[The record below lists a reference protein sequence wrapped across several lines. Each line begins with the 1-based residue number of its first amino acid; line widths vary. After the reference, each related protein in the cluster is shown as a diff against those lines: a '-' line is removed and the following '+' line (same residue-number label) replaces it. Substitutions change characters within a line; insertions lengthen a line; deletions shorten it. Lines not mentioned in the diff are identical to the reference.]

1 MAIKH
6 IIEPAHD
13 LLRTRLGPL
22 EVFVRPRNVAVIGAT
37 EAPGSVGRAL
47 MANLLASPF
56 GGRVFPV
63 NPKRANVLG
72 QTAYPQL
79 ADVPAQIDLAVIAT
93 PAATVPGIIS
103 ECLRAKVSGAI
114 IISAG
119 FKEIGAAGAA
129 LEAQIRELLAGSK
142 LRVIGPNCLGVVS
155 PLTGLNSTFTTGTVR
170 PGRVGF
176 LSQSGAL
183 LTAILDWSID
193 ENVGF
198 SHVVS
203 TGSMLDV
210 GWGDLIDFLGDD
222 PQTSSI
228 LIYMESIGNPRA
240 FFSAAREVAL
250 QKPIVVIKAGRCE
263 AAAKAAASHT
273 GALTGSDEA
282 LEALFRRAGV
292 LRVRQISELFYMADA
307 LAKQPRPKGPRLAI
321 VTNAGGPAVLATDA
335 LIDSG
340 GQLAELTP
348 ATIDALDAMLP
359 PHWSHANPVDV
370 LGDATPERF
379 AKGVE
384 IVARDPQCDG
394 VLAVLAPQ
402 AIAGPAAT
410 AQQLDAVAWP
420 NDKPLLTSWMGG
432 SQVAAGAKLLTQAG
446 IPSFAYP
453 DSAARVF
460 QYMWQHSYLLEGL
473 YETPTLAAGEYDG
486 RGGREVAE
494 LLRQTL
500 AAGRTLL
507 TEVESKRLLAAYCIP
522 TVQSLIAAS
531 PDEAVACASRI
542 GYPVVL
548 KIYSHTITHKTDVGG
563 VKLNLG
569 DDGAVRRAFT
579 EIKTAVERLAGAGN
593 FAGVTVQPMIQS
605 EGYELIVGSSI
616 DPQLGPVL
624 LFGSG
629 GQLVEV
635 YQDRSL
641 SMPPLTTTLARRMM
655 ERTRIYRALQ
665 GIRGRRPV
673 DLAALEQL
681 LVRFS
686 QLVLEHPRIRE
697 IDINPLLAGTE
708 QIVALDAR
716 VVLHP
721 PETADAELPRGVIR
735 PYPRQYV
742 SHWTA
747 RDGRRLVIRPIRPE
761 DERLLAE
768 FHETLSDQTVYSRF
782 AQVFPLSQRTRH
794 ERLARVCFIDYD
806 RQMALVAIDD
816 QPEGPRM
823 AAVARLI
830 KLHSANAAEFAV
842 LISDRYQRV
851 GLGSQLMERLIEV
864 GRAER
869 LQRIMGHIS
878 AENRAMNALCRR
890 LGFIIGGNASDTMRV
905 VSLEL

>member
-1 MAIKH
+1 M
-6 IIEPAHD
+6 
-13 LLRTRLGPL
+13 
-22 EVFVRPRNVAVIGAT
+22 
-37 EAPGSVGRAL
+37 
-47 MANLLASPF
+47 
-56 GGRVFPV
+56 
-63 NPKRANVLG
+63 
-72 QTAYPQL
+72 
-79 ADVPAQIDLAVIAT
+79 
-93 PAATVPGIIS
+93 
-103 ECLRAKVSGAI
+103 
-114 IISAG
+114 
-119 FKEIGAAGAA
+119 
-129 LEAQIRELLAGSK
+129 
-142 LRVIGPNCLGVVS
+142 
-155 PLTGLNSTFTTGTVR
+155 
-170 PGRVGF
+170 
-176 LSQSGAL
+176 
-183 LTAILDWSID
+183 
-193 ENVGF
+193 
-198 SHVVS
+198 
-203 TGSMLDV
+203 
-210 GWGDLIDFLGDD
+210 
-222 PQTSSI
+222 
-228 LIYMESIGNPRA
+228 
-240 FFSAAREVAL
+240 
-250 QKPIVVIKAGRCE
+250 
-263 AAAKAAASHT
+263 
-273 GALTGSDEA
+273 
-282 LEALFRRAGV
+282 
-292 LRVRQISELFYMADA
+292 
-307 LAKQPRPKGPRLAI
+307 
-321 VTNAGGPAVLATDA
+321 
-335 LIDSG
+335 
-340 GQLAELTP
+340 
-348 ATIDALDAMLP
+348 
-359 PHWSHANPVDV
+359 
-370 LGDATPERF
+370 
-379 AKGVE
+379 
-384 IVARDPQCDG
+384 
-394 VLAVLAPQ
+394 
-402 AIAGPAAT
+402 
-410 AQQLDAVAWP
+410 
-420 NDKPLLTSWMGG
+420 
-432 SQVAAGAKLLTQAG
+432 
-446 IPSFAYP
+446 
-453 DSAARVF
+453 
-460 QYMWQHSYLLEGL
+460 
-473 YETPTLAAGEYDG
+473 
-486 RGGREVAE
+486 
-494 LLRQTL
+494 

-697 IDINPLLAGTE
+697 IDINPLLAGAE